1 MENKK
6 IGDKLL
12 IGRAEWIVFPELSI
26 PAIKAKIDTGAKTSS
41 LHALN
46 IKTKWI
52 HHTEIVVFDVYP
64 LQANDSKENRYVI
77 KTRISLAAMT
87 WEIEVT
93 LSDRDPL
100 KYRMLLGREAL
111 KGRVLVDP
119 SKSCHQQK
127 FTQKVL
133 HKIYR

>member
-64 LQANDSKENRYVI
+64 LQANDQTIIHCRAPVIDRRLIMSSNGSKENRYVI

-87 WEIEVT
+87 WEIEVP
-93 LSDRDPL
+93 LSDRDPI
-100 KYRMLLGREAL
+100 KYRML
-111 KGRVLVDP
+111 
-119 SKSCHQQK
+119 
-127 FTQKVL
+127 
-133 HKIYR
+133 